1 MKKYAKWQLWKNEPY
16 FLNGII
22 RKLKPKKCLE
32 IGVAFG
38 GSSVIILNAIK
49 DIKDSLLVS
58 LDLNINLYVN
68 ASEKTGYTVEKYFPE
83 LTSNNKWRL
92 YTGEQ
97 PHKFLDRLNMKFNF
111 LFLDTVH
118 LTPGELI
125 NIIEALPFLEEN
137 AIVVLHDV
145 MYHLPTHKFY
155 KPKEI
160 KFHPSQIYLMTS
172 LAGNKVAMQDNKY
185 GAENIGAIFLNPNQ
199 KKFYLNYFFLLLT
212 PWDYMPTDS
221 QIDELRIFI
230 KKYYKKNEYLKLFNK
245 AVSENKI
252 YLDKFN
258 SFKASYK
265 QQIKN
270 KIKKKNSK
278 LLL

>member
-1 MKKYAKWQLWKNEPY
+1 MVENEPY

-68 ASEKTGYTVEKYFPE
+68 ASEKTWYTVEKYFPE

-230 KKYYKKNEYLKLFNK
+230 KKYYKKNEYLKFFNK

-270 KIKKKNSK
+270 KIKKKIQNYCYK
-278 LLL
+278 Y